1 MELKKELDDTRKEL
15 EHVKKSMEDAEALKT
30 KLAMKQTSLEQLQK
44 ELISE
49 QARHESTEEDLRVQL
64 AKLEGRL
71 SATETTLVEKKLMVD
86 DLEQRLSKATEE
98 KSTVG
103 SKYET
108 KIVSLQA
115 ELESLRNSLA
125 IEQSTL
131 SDKDALISKLERERE
146 EDGAKLER
154 LSSLEKSVSTL
165 QRALSEVETEK
176 GTLSEEITKLK
187 EEREREAQE
196 LHSSAT
202 RQITMEKDE
211 FAKVLERKDE
221 SIKDLTESHVA
232 AIAKLERRL
241 EEEKSSKD
249 SLLAEMDKLKESLE
263 TANRISQSRGDD
275 SMHFQERINELEE
288 QIAQQRDSV
297 SRNISESQETVAQLK
312 KQLADAQKAQEE
324 VASSLEALSNEKDEV
339 VDALEQVLNEVQGR
353 DEEIETLTDILEKR
367 DEELEHAKIIATKA
381 IAQAQEIQ
389 NKYKEKNSRES
400 SSKADLES
408 KIESL
413 NVSLEFLASKNEDL
427 QKKTARLEAEV
438 REKSVQ
444 IARLKE
450 ERGSPRDYGP
460 KENQGYTD
468 NQSFASPS
476 TESNSSN
483 GSRRLGASSSRR
495 SRSSPT
501 KSRRKSRNGF
511 AELDSS
517 GNAIFSPFD
526 GDSSDSLSSASR
538 LDKHVAAQSSKDES
552 PLTSKSLGGDFQHS
566 TEWVSDFEVDFD
578 SNSDLNEARSEPG
591 YEQVARQAIERD
603 ALRKYVRKRYLKHGE
618 SR

>member
-1 MELKKELDDTRKEL
+1 
-15 EHVKKSMEDAEALKT
+15 
-30 KLAMKQTSLEQLQK
+30 
-44 ELISE
+44 
-49 QARHESTEEDLRVQL
+49 
-64 AKLEGRL
+64 
-71 SATETTLVEKKLMVD
+71 MVD

-103 SKYET
+103 IKYET

-115 ELESLRNSLA
+115 EMESLRNSLT

-131 SDKDALISKLERERE
+131 SDKDALISQLERERE

-367 DEELEHAKIIATKA
+367 DEELEHAKSDCA
-381 IAQAQEIQ
+381 
-389 NKYKEKNSRES
+389 
-400 SSKADLES
+400 
-408 KIESL
+408 
-413 NVSLEFLASKNEDL
+413 
-427 QKKTARLEAEV
+427 
-438 REKSVQ
+438 
-444 IARLKE
+444 
-450 ERGSPRDYGP
+450 
-460 KENQGYTD
+460 
-468 NQSFASPS
+468 
-476 TESNSSN
+476 
-483 GSRRLGASSSRR
+483 GSR
-495 SRSSPT
+495 
-501 KSRRKSRNGF
+501 
-511 AELDSS
+511 DS
-517 GNAIFSPFD
+517 
-526 GDSSDSLSSASR
+526 
-538 LDKHVAAQSSKDES
+538 K
-552 PLTSKSLGGDFQHS
+552 
-566 TEWVSDFEVDFD
+566 
-578 SNSDLNEARSEPG
+578 
-591 YEQVARQAIERD
+591 QVQ
-603 ALRKYVRKRYLKHGE
+603 GE
-618 SR
+618 EF